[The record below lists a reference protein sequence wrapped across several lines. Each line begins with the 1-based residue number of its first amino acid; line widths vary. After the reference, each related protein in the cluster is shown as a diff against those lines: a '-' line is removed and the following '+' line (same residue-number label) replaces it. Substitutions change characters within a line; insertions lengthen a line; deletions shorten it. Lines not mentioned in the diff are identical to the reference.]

1 MFFYVEEVGSW
12 KLVRH
17 FFKYEMETNGV
28 WNHLTKFI
36 STDVSTS
43 IETVEQTFLQL
54 MLLET
59 KQTSDP
65 TIDKTIESRFN
76 FYFWLSTQNEDK
88 EKREKYINF
97 PIVVVRKE
105 S

>member
-1 MFFYVEEVGSW
+1 
-12 KLVRH
+12 
-17 FFKYEMETNGV
+17 
-28 WNHLTKFI
+28 
-36 STDVSTS
+36 
-43 IETVEQTFLQL
+43 VEQTFLQL